1 MTDRRNENMR
11 IRSLKTLIAT
21 DDDQRLQLTTPR
33 SHSAPM
39 PLTDAQAIPSEQ
51 KETRSSGMLVLA
63 PSQRISNRGN
73 EGSSDASLKLQN
85 LSAGP
90 ANSPSEP
97 PMSRERIGKIA
108 EEVILARLDALA
120 PEKIADL
127 ADMIVPGRVNH
138 LFDEQAETH
147 VSRAVANI
155 APAKVATVVRDLAPD
170 MLASAVRD
178 MTREEVSAQLPE
190 AMSEA
195 LEESVASL
203 IRQEL
208 AGDLGVSVTE
218 KIRLLIRA
226 EINRALGSN

>member
-1 MTDRRNENMR
+1 MTDRRNENLR

-21 DDDQRLQLTTPR
+21 EDDQRLQLSTPQA
-33 SHSAPM
+33 SAEPM
-39 PLTDAQAIPSEQ
+39 PLTAAQSIPSEAT
-51 KETRSSGMLVLA
+51 EVRSSMLVLA
-63 PSQRISNRGN
+63 PSQRISNRGT
-73 EGSSDASLKLQN
+73 EPKKDSSLSLQN
-85 LSAGP
+85 PSAGP

-97 PMSRERIGKIA
+97 PMSRERLGKMA

-138 LFDEQAETH
+138 LFDEQAETQ

-178 MTREEVSAQLPE
+178 MTREEVHAQLPE
-190 AMSEA
+190 AMGEA
-195 LEESVASL
+195 LEESVATL